1 MQSNNQPPKEEK
13 IIITYPKRP
22 NRDPDKDRSYRKAK
36 VLCNLKQINL
46 GLESTKVTQYAI
58 HYEPIIS
65 DDNYPLKRKLIREL
79 RKDLNGYFG
88 KFAQAGDTLFVFGK
102 DSQEKVSL
110 ETKVDEVL
118 YKITFDKTPNV
129 INCRNINKKTA
140 DNIKI
145 RNFLETIVKNLF
157 MANNHMVRFDDRSFY
172 DYNSASSF
180 GRSGAKIW
188 AGYSTAVTITENG
201 LFLRLN
207 EKNKLIT
214 GKSAYE
220 KMVEIGR
227 RYGNNLRSEESQRE
241 INEYFRG
248 KTVIATYGN
257 YRAYRIGEVSFDRN
271 IDNLEFE
278 IEKEGKKSKINIKN
292 YYKQQYKIDIKN
304 TDQPLLIEEIPR
316 RRANNPDSAPVKRY
330 LIPELVYL
338 TGIDELDEKD
348 RAEIIA
354 KSKFNPNEKI
364 KRIEKGFSYLT
375 NKAKKKIKKKD
386 KDVELHS
393 PDEIRKEW
401 GINFG
406 ESFVEVE
413 AQFLPLPRLQFGD
426 GNKDI
431 QLRNG
436 RFKQLRDFNPISFD
450 SNNCMLITFDN
461 LVDLAKGD
469 CSQMSRAGENLGVK
483 FSRPSLHRISN
494 TRHDDLLNELK
505 KINYNDG
512 KIIVI
517 VVLDKSTKNLYPY
530 IKDFLY
536 TQAGLTS
543 QFMLHD
549 ENPRGGGRK
558 KQNLSY
564 YSAVLNQM
572 VVKSHGEL
580 FRMDFS
586 EKITKE
592 PSMIIGIDSTK
603 TKEGMKYILSA
614 SFNRFFNKFYTDIK
628 VDKEN
633 DSALIN
639 LIKSAIDYF
648 KNVNKNIKPTS
659 IIIYRQGGNEKQT
672 ERLMRNELPKIL
684 KLFGGEDEGY
694 EKDYKPKLSIFSV
707 NKKTELK
714 FFERHNG
721 VYKNLPS
728 GTVIDRE
735 VISPEL
741 FEFYLQCPEVERG
754 TGSPVHFLCIY
765 NNNESLTIND
775 FEEITYKQSFY
786 YWNWCGPIR
795 IPAALK
801 YAEVANTFCGK
812 NIKGEVLGKLKD
824 SPYFI

>member
-79 RKDLNGYFG
+79 RKDLNGYFE

-102 DSQEKVSL
+102 DTQEKVSL
-110 ETKVDEVL
+110 ETKIDEVL
-118 YKITFDKTPNV
+118 YKVTFDKTPNE

-145 RNFLETIVKNLF
+145 RNFLETIIKNLF
-157 MANNHMVRFDDRSFY
+157 MANNHMVRFNDRSFY
-172 DYNSASSF
+172 DYFSASPF
-180 GRSGAKIW
+180 GRSGSKIW

-207 EKNKLIT
+207 DKNKLVT

-227 RYGNNLRSEESQRE
+227 RFGNNLRSEESQRE

-257 YRAYRIGEVSFDRN
+257 FRAYRIGEVSFDRN
-271 IDNLEFE
+271 IENLDFE

-292 YYKQQYKIDIKN
+292 YYKQQYGIDIKN
-304 TDQPLLIEEIPR
+304 YDQPLLVEEIPR

-330 LIPELVYL
+330 LIPELVFL

-375 NKAKKKIKKKD
+375 NKEKKKIKKKD
-386 KDVELHS
+386 KEVELRS
-393 PDEIRKEW
+393 PDEIRMEW

-413 AQFLPLPRLQFGD
+413 AQCLPLPKLQFGD
-426 GNKDI
+426 KKEVI

-436 RFKQLRDFNPISFD
+436 RFRQQKDFKPINF
-450 SNNCMLITFDN
+450 NKENCMLITFDN
-461 LVDLAKGD
+461 LVNLAQTD
-469 CSQMSRAGENLGVK
+469 CNQMTTAGKNLGVN
-483 FSRPSLHRISN
+483 FSLPKLEKIPNKR
-494 TRHDDLLNELK
+494 NEELINGLK

-512 KIIVI
+512 KIIAI
-517 VVLDKSTKNLYPY
+517 VVLDKFTKNLYPS

-549 ENPRGGGRK
+549 ENPRGGRK

-580 FRMDFS
+580 FKMDFT
-586 EKITKE
+586 EKIAKE
-592 PSMIIGIDSTK
+592 PSMIIGIDSTR
-603 TKEGMKYILSA
+603 TKDGMKYVLSA
-614 SFNRFFNKFYTDIK
+614 SFNTSFNKFYTDIK
-628 VDKEN
+628 IDKEN
-633 DSALIN
+633 DSALVC
-639 LIKSAIDYF
+639 LIKSALDHF
-648 KNVNKNIKPTS
+648 KNVNHNLKPTS

-672 ERLMRNELPKIL
+672 ERLIRNELPKIL
-684 KLFGGEDEGY
+684 KLFGGEDEAY

-714 FFERHNG
+714 FFERHND

-728 GTVIDRE
+728 GTVIDSQ

-741 FEFYLQCPEVERG
+741 FEFYLQCPEVDRG

-812 NIKGEVLGKLKD
+812 NIKGEVLERLKD

>member
-1 MQSNNQPPKEEK
+1 MQNTNQPPKEQK
-13 IIITYPKRP
+13 ITYPKRP
-22 NRDPDKDRSYRKAK
+22 NRDPAKDSTYKKVKAI
-36 VLCNLKQINL
+36 CNLKQIDL
-46 GLESTKVTQYAI
+46 GLESKKVIQYAI

-79 RKDLNGYFG
+79 RKDLSGYFG
-88 KFAQAGDTLFVFGK
+88 KYAQAGDTLFVFGK
-102 DSQEKVSL
+102 DPQEKVSL

-129 INCRNINKKTA
+129 INCRNINKKTV

-172 DYNSASSF
+172 DYHSASSF
-180 GRSGAKIW
+180 GRSGTKIW

-207 EKNKLIT
+207 DKNKLIT

-241 INEYFRG
+241 ISEYFRG
-248 KTVIATYGN
+248 RTVIATYGN

-292 YYKQQYKIDIKN
+292 YYQQQYKIELKN
-304 TDQPLLIEEIPR
+304 ADQPLLIEEIPK

-375 NKAKKKIKKKD
+375 NKEKKRIKKKD

-413 AQFLPLPRLQFGD
+413 AQCLPLPKLQFGND
-426 GNKDI
+426 KKEVV

-436 RFKQLRDFNPISFD
+436 RFRQQRDFKPISFD
-450 SNNCMLITFDN
+450 KNNCMLITFN
-461 LVDLAKGD
+461 ELVELAKGD
-469 CSQMSRAGENLGVK
+469 CNQMSTAGKNLGVD
-483 FSRPSLHRISN
+483 FSRPQLERISN

-512 KIIVI
+512 KIIAI
-517 VVLDKSTKNLYPY
+517 VVLDKSTKNLYPF

-536 TQAGLTS
+536 TQGGLTS

-549 ENPRGGGRK
+549 ENPRGGRK

-592 PSMIIGIDSTK
+592 PSMIIGIDSTR
-603 TKEGMKYILSA
+603 TKEGMKYVLSA
-614 SFNRFFNKFYTDIK
+614 SFNRSFNKFYTDIK

-633 DSALIN
+633 DSALVS
-639 LIKSAIDYF
+639 LIKSAIDHF
-648 KNVNKNIKPTS
+648 KNVNGNHKPTS

-672 ERLMRNELPKIL
+672 ERLIRNELPKIL
-684 KLFGGEDEGY
+684 TLFGGEDEGY

-721 VYKNLPS
+721 TYKNLPS
-728 GTVIDRE
+728 GTVIDRQ

-741 FEFYLQCPEVERG
+741 FEFYLQCPEVDRG

-812 NIKGEVLGKLKD
+812 NIKGEVLARLKD

>member
-1 MQSNNQPPKEEK
+1 MQNNNQPQKEQK
-13 IIITYPKRP
+13 ITYPKRP
-22 NRDPDKDRSYRKAK
+22 NRDPAKDSSYRKAK

-46 GLESTKVTQYAI
+46 GEESTKVTQYAI
-58 HYEPIIS
+58 HFEPIIS
-65 DDNYPLKRKLIREL
+65 EDNYPLKRKLIREL

-88 KFAQAGDTLFVFGK
+88 RFAQAGDTLFVFGK

-110 ETKVDEVL
+110 ETKIDELL
-118 YKITFDKTPNV
+118 YKVTFDKTPNV
-129 INCRNINKKTA
+129 INCRNINKKTP

-172 DYNSASSF
+172 DYHSASPF

-188 AGYSTAVTITENG
+188 SGYSTAVTITENG

-207 EKNKLIT
+207 DKNKLIT

-278 IEKEGKKSKINIKN
+278 IEKEGKKSSINIKN
-292 YYKQQYKIDIKN
+292 YYKQQYKIELKHSE
-304 TDQPLLIEEIPR
+304 QPLLIEEIPR
-316 RRANNPDSAPVKRY
+316 RKANNPDNAPVKRY

-364 KRIEKGFSYLT
+364 KKIEKGFSYLT
-375 NKAKKKIKKKD
+375 NKEKKRIKKKD
-386 KDVELHS
+386 KDIELHS
-393 PDEIRKEW
+393 PDEIRMEW
-401 GINFG
+401 GINIG
-406 ESFVEVE
+406 NSFVEVD
-413 AQFLPLPRLQFGD
+413 AQCLPLPHLQFGNE
-426 GNKDI
+426 NKEV

-436 RFKQLRDFNPISFD
+436 RFRQQKDFKPISFD

-461 LVDLAKGD
+461 LVDLAKND
-469 CSQMSRAGENLGVK
+469 CNQMTTAGKNLGVE
-483 FSRPSLHRISN
+483 FSRPKLERISN
-494 TRHDDLLNELK
+494 ERHKDLVDELK

-512 KIIVI
+512 KIIAI
-517 VVLDKSTKNLYPY
+517 VVLDKFTKNLYPH
-530 IKDFLY
+530 IKDYLY
-536 TQAGLTS
+536 TQGGITS

-549 ENPRGGGRK
+549 ENPRGGRK

-603 TKEGMKYILSA
+603 TKDGMKYVLSA
-614 SFNRFFNKFYTDIK
+614 SFNKSFNRFYTDIK
-628 VDKEN
+628 MDKEN
-633 DSALIN
+633 DSALVS
-639 LIKSAIDYF
+639 LIKSALDHF
-648 KNVNKNIKPTS
+648 KNVNGNHKPTS

-672 ERLMRNELPKIL
+672 ERLIRNEVPKIE
-684 KLFGGEDEGY
+684 KLLGGEDEGY
-694 EKDYKPKLSIFSV
+694 EKDYKPKLTIFSV

-714 FFERHNG
+714 FFEKHNG
-721 VYKNLPS
+721 GGYKNLPS
-728 GTVIDRE
+728 GTVIDRQ

-741 FEFYLQCPEVERG
+741 FEFYLQCPEVDRG

-765 NNNESLTIND
+765 NNNENLTIND

-812 NIKGEVLGKLKD
+812 NIKGEVLAKLKD